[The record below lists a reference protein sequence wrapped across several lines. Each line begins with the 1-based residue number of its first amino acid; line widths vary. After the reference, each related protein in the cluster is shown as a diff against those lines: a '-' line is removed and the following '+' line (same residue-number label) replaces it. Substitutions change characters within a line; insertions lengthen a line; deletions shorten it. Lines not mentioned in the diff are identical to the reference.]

1 MYHPTHGSNSLQFVP
16 ITYFPLF
23 CTITIC
29 LVLSPVEWPIRKD
42 LGGFAAQCFQ
52 WSEGWQE
59 ATLLQSGQ
67 YATVPHSLHSII
79 STSLRRLKTWP
90 EFQLPFIIILIFS
103 SDHQLM
109 VVELLNSIVNL
120 CSYVNKLCG
129 FASKRN
135 SNEVRIHFMF
145 TLMHELFYIVLKHN
159 FHLLTMNFRET
170 NA

>member
-52 WSEGWQE
+52 WSEGWQV
-59 ATLLQSGQ
+59 ATLLESGQ
-67 YATVPHSLHSII
+67 YATVATLSAFYHLNITEEIENMTRIPASIHHHINILEWSPAYGCGAAKQHRKSL
-79 STSLRRLKTWP
+79 
-90 EFQLPFIIILIFS
+90 LIC
-103 SDHQLM
+103 
-109 VVELLNSIVNL
+109 E
-120 CSYVNKLCG
+120 LCG

-159 FHLLTMNFRET
+159 FHLLTMNFSET